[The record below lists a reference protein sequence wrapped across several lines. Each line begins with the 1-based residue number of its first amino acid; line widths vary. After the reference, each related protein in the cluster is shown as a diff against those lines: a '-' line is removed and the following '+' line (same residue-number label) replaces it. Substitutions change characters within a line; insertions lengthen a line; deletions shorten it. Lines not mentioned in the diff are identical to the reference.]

1 MRKQSLK
8 KKVGKATGNLL
19 NLKYLGDE
27 PQFVN
32 EPTDLQYMKALTWY
46 NYMCTK
52 ADARNYIETYLKN
65 TKRQNLIKD
74 LRRVPDIRIND
85 QSAWIA
91 RMLTRGA
98 PLKQRSKNK
107 FEELLNQ
114 SLTFA
119 ETQKQEKNEV
129 TKQPSPSI
137 QDRMRDKVS
146 NFIGEIEEQ
155 IDVDGWTVSVYDKLQ
170 SAQLPAMLAN
180 RVAEYFAPIS
190 EEASQLLL
198 KNCEAS
204 LKEGYSSYTK
214 AQLKERAAFYE
225 KIVED
230 CKRYSSN
237 GKKLRVVRKKKT
249 VTPEKKLKSF
259 KFQNES
265 KEYKVVSINPEKI
278 LGAEELL
285 TFNTKYRLLTHF
297 VALDRSGLNVK
308 GTTILNYDEEKSKT
322 YRIGRKTEENIEIA
336 LRGGKRA
343 FTKMISTLI
352 TKTLQHRINENTIL
366 LKV

>member
-8 KKVGKATGNLL
+8 KKVGKATGNLI
-19 NLKYLGDE
+19 NLKHLGDE
-27 PQFVN
+27 PLFVS
-32 EPTDLQYMKALTWY
+32 EPSDLDYSKALTWY
-46 NYMCTK
+46 NYMCSK
-52 ADARNYIETYLKN
+52 VDARNYLETYLKN
-65 TKRQNLIKD
+65 TKQHALIKD
-74 LRRVPDIRIND
+74 LRRVPDVRIND

-98 PLKQRSKNK
+98 PLKQRSKDK
-107 FEELLNQ
+107 FEELLKETL
-114 SLTFA
+114 SFA
-119 ETQKQEKNEV
+119 EIQKVEKKEE
-129 TKQPSPSI
+129 TKPSPSI

-155 IDVDGWTVSVYDKLQ
+155 IDTEGWSFSVYDKLQ

-180 RVAEYFAPIS
+180 RVADHFAPIA
-190 EEASQLLL
+190 EEAAKLLL
-198 KNCEAS
+198 KNCEAD

-230 CKRYSSN
+230 CKRYSAN

-259 KFQNES
+259 KFQKES
-265 KEYKVVSINPEKI
+265 KEYKVVSLNPEKI

-297 VALDRSGLNVK
+297 VALDRSGLSVK

-322 YRIGRKTEENIEIA
+322 YRIGRKTEESIEIA

-343 FTKMISTLI
+343 FSKMISLLK
-352 TKTLQHRINENTIL
+352 TKTMQHRINENTIL
-366 LKV
+366 LRV